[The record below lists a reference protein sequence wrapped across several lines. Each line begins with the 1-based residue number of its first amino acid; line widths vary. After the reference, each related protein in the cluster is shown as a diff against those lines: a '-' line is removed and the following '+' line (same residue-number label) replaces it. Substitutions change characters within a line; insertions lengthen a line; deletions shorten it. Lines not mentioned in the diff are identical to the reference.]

1 MLETLS
7 KLLNQAEN
15 AATDAEAEAFF
26 AKAQQLATLHAI
38 SLAEARAHTQRSQ
51 RREEPTHEQLTIGQ
65 PRQHV
70 NSHLCL
76 LSVAIGEA
84 NSLRTNIASN
94 NTFII
99 WFGLPSDIEAATMLL
114 HSVAHQMVRSADAFV
129 RARTWVDERD
139 LENLGAPMTAQK
151 ARKSYY
157 SAYVRV
163 IGERLLAAR
172 KDAET
177 EYDRTSEGTAA
188 ALVLRGKEIEVRDY
202 YDEASRA
209 RGSWRGNRSS
219 FSSQAAVR
227 RARVGRAAGGS
238 HPSAGDRGH
247 PSGRGIVNTTRR
259 LYDAENTLLFMLANG
274 GTVQFLGSSLT
285 LPVERRFGDVHG
297 VRRYLHEIR
306 RRPWGYPDVPEPL
319 VRVRKGHAKAHW
331 ENGTI
336 ALPDGIG
343 DKGWAMREVVVLHEY
358 AHHVTWH
365 VHADTGHGDPFREV
379 YLGLLDA
386 AVGPEASLI
395 VRAGLHDS

>member
-26 AKAQQLATLHAI
+26 AKAQELATLHAI

-51 RREEPTHEQLTIGQ
+51 RREEPTHEQVTIGQ

-76 LSVAIGEA
+76 LSVVIGEA

-99 WFGLPSDIEAATMLL
+99 WFGLPSDIETATMLL

-129 RARTWVDERD
+129 RGKSWLAERD

-172 KDAET
+172 KQAET
-177 EYDRTSEGTAA
+177 QYDRTTDGPGA
-188 ALVLRGKEIEVRDY
+188 ALVLRGKELEVRDY
-202 YDEASRA
+202 YDQASRA
-209 RGSWRGNRSS
+209 RGAWRGNRSS
-219 FSSQAAVR
+219 FSSQRAVQ
-227 RARVGRAAGGS
+227 RARADAQKARLDPAREIGG
-238 HPSAGDRGH
+238 
-247 PSGRGIVNTTRR
+247 
-259 LYDAENTLLFMLANG
+259 
-274 GTVQFLGSSLT
+274 Q
-285 LPVERRFGDVHG
+285 
-297 VRRYLHEIR
+297 
-306 RRPWGYPDVPEPL
+306 RP
-319 VRVRKGHAKAHW
+319 
-331 ENGTI
+331 
-336 ALPDGIG
+336 
-343 DKGWAMREVVVLHEY
+343 
-358 AHHVTWH
+358 
-365 VHADTGHGDPFREV
+365 
-379 YLGLLDA
+379 
-386 AVGPEASLI
+386 AVAS
-395 VRAGLHDS
+395 